1 MGVKKMKKAKI
12 KLDAYEQSI
21 EDIADSLVPASLKTR
36 AKFDAIVE
44 GARKSRSI
52 SLRFSN
58 YDLEKIKEKALESG
72 LPYQTL
78 ITMVIHKYITDQL
91 WDKNEVKKTL
101 HLYREVNTEVVGSEF
116 A

>member
-1 MGVKKMKKAKI
+1 MKKAKI

-21 EDIADSLVPASLKTR
+21 EDMADSLVPASPKTR
-36 AKFDAIVE
+36 AKFDTIVE
-44 GARKSRSI
+44 RARKSKSI

-58 YDLEKIKEKALESG
+58 YDLERVKEKAMESG

-78 ITMVIHKYITDQL
+78 ITMVVHKYITDQL

-101 HLYREVNTEVVGSEF
+101 HLYEERN
-116 A
+116 